1 MMFITE
7 HITAALASTSDS
19 PVAER
24 LRCPMALES
33 GVVVSSDPLF
43 VPLLGD
49 GAGFVPPEHAVGAD
63 WISVASIVESPG
75 HGEHTRSLADVP
87 EDW

>member
-7 HITAALASTSDS
+7 HNTAALASTSDS

-24 LRCPMALES
+24 LRCPTALES

-43 VPLLGD
+43 VPLLGTTIEKLHLYQSLRHGSSGD
-49 GAGFVPPEHAVGAD
+49 GGDGGDGIP
-63 WISVASIVESPG
+63 
-75 HGEHTRSLADVP
+75 R
-87 EDW
+87 